1 MSGTPHDEAPPP
13 PPAPPL
19 PPQRY
24 GHRAATALARFAQPF
39 IYASRPP
46 SAHDN
51 QPSESKL
58 PNLRPNAQ
66 RSLSLPSRTIAHKTG
81 IPIASLDI
89 SPSRTHVVLA
99 GREILKTVQI
109 SDSTC
114 TEDYN
119 LRSEI
124 IAYTAAHG
132 NSGNV
137 ASARH
142 RDQIIATDVKWAHGR
157 YDTTIATAAANG
169 QIVLYDLNR
178 PGVELARLHEH
189 SRQVHRV
196 AFNPF
201 EGALLLSG
209 SQDATIRLWD
219 LRALVGDKSVMTC
232 TSRYTYP
239 GNSEGI
245 RDLRWSPTNGVEFA
259 ACTDNGA
266 VQRWDF
272 TKLNAPLLKIN
283 AHEKTCHSIDWHPD
297 GKHLVSAGT
306 DKNIKIWDF
315 SSTDR
320 RMKARWQLRAP
331 RPVLNVRWR
340 PSSWYYDHQGI
351 GNWECTQLATSYDNQ
366 DPRLHVWDL
375 CRPSIPFREV
385 NLYDTAPTAML
396 WHSENLLWSVG
407 NTGMFAQTDINFST
421 NVLSKR
427 SVSSIA
433 IAPDG
438 SNALFSEKRSHRRTS
453 IDDPSSDYLHRKR
466 GTRNSTEKL
475 SSSYSATDGSLEEPS
490 LLTSSF
496 KHRRRKV
503 HSTRSS
509 RSLASTPPS
518 AGTGGTVINLEDAM
532 QQDRIYHLAQI
543 AACGPISGVADA
555 EQFRFLAC
563 HYRFPP
569 SLAKEKA
576 THDIHQDL
584 FEIFEYNA
592 KCAAYVGQYRL
603 AQSWN
608 IVAFT
613 TRGELETR
621 ANRNREKRLQDADYR
636 DIDGDGSPLLKS
648 EDTRQLAEPGGKD
661 ESLANNKS
669 VRSGLAVPGALEYGS
684 NMATPIAK
692 PQPDPP
698 LTYETGEQPP
708 VLEES
713 QTLRLPE
720 PAFNKRSPP
729 KQADISSGLTALR
742 KSQVRSAFQGAS
754 PKSPPLESDAQA
766 HNQTIN
772 LANLQNV
779 DSNLHKRRAT
789 MENYRP
795 PPRPVLRFEESFHMS
810 GSNALPRFDRHD
822 SDESFQMFSVSTNSS
837 HRTRSVGG
845 SFDSSLGS
853 TRSDLAIEQ
862 WNNSFSHEM
871 PVKKFHID
879 GIPRQD
885 NSPFVSFS
893 ASNYQPVGE
902 LSTSIDNHPP
912 TLHRSIL
919 PEPPIVHY
927 DDFRTDD
934 LSRNH
939 SVPEPNTLTDQRY
952 AESDFIPHT
961 PDLGELGAQSAANQV
976 KETGPTSVADAN
988 RTGLL
993 ARYAMAKALSLP
1005 QIPLIVRADRYM
1017 CMQAPG
1023 MRTICGIGVKSVVM
1037 EGTQVAYAYGGTMPA
1052 LVRAV
1057 VQL

>member
-1 MSGTPHDEAPPP
+1 MSGISHDEAPPP

-24 GHRAATALARFAQPF
+24 GHRAANALARFAQPF

-46 SAHDN
+46 SAYDN
-51 QPSESKL
+51 QPSESKTS
-58 PNLRPNAQ
+58 NLRPNAQ

-81 IPIASLDI
+81 IPIASLDV
-89 SPSRTHVVLA
+89 SPLRTHVVLA
-99 GREILKTVQI
+99 GRDILKTVQV

-114 TEDYN
+114 TEEYN
-119 LRSEI
+119 LRSAI
-124 IAYTAAHG
+124 IAHTAAHG
-132 NSGNV
+132 SSGNV

-142 RDQIIATDVKWAHGR
+142 RDQIIATDVKWSHDR

-169 QIVLYDLNR
+169 QIVLYDINR

-219 LRALVGDKSVMTC
+219 LRALVGDRSVMTC

-297 GKHLVSAGT
+297 GKHLASAGA

-320 RMKARWQLRAP
+320 RMKACWQLRAP
-331 RPVLNVRWR
+331 RPVLNLRWR
-340 PSSWYYDHQGI
+340 PSSWYSDHHGL
-351 GNWECTQLATSYDNQ
+351 GNWECTHLATSYNNQ

-421 NVLSKR
+421 NIINKR

-438 SNALFSEKRSHRRTS
+438 NIALFSEKRSHRRTS
-453 IDDPSSDYLHRKR
+453 IDDPSSDYLHRNR
-466 GTRNSTEKL
+466 GARNSTEKL

-503 HSTRSS
+503 PSTRSS

-532 QQDRIYHLAQI
+532 QQDKLHHLAQV

-563 HYRFPP
+563 HYRFPS
-569 SLAKEKA
+569 SLEVEKV
-576 THDIHQDL
+576 TYDIHQDL
-584 FEIFEYNA
+584 FETFEYNA
-592 KCAAYVGQYRL
+592 KCAAYTGQYRL
-603 AQSWN
+603 AQSWK
-608 IVAFT
+608 IIAFA

-621 ANRNREKRLQDADYR
+621 ANRNREKRLQDAGYR
-636 DIDGDGSPLLKS
+636 DIDSDRSPLPQS
-648 EDTRQLAEPGGKD
+648 EDTRQLAESGGKD
-661 ESLANNKS
+661 ESFANDKS
-669 VRSGLAVPGALEYGS
+669 VRSGLAVPAALEYGS

-692 PQPDPP
+692 PQPDLPIGH
-698 LTYETGEQPP
+698 ETWEQPP

-713 QTLRLPE
+713 QSLQLPE
-720 PAFNKRSPP
+720 PAFDKRSPP
-729 KQADISSGLTALR
+729 KQAGIASGLTALR
-742 KSQVRSAFQGAS
+742 NSQEKSAFQSAS
-754 PKSPPLESDAQA
+754 QRSPPLDSDTQA
-766 HNQTIN
+766 HNQTIT
-772 LANLQNV
+772 LPDLHNV
-779 DSNLHKRRAT
+779 DGNLHERRAT
-789 MENYRP
+789 MENYRA
-795 PPRPVLRFEESFHMS
+795 PPRPVLRLEDSFQMS
-810 GSNALPRFDRHD
+810 GSNALPRFDRHY

-837 HRTRSVGG
+837 HRTKSVGG
-845 SFDSSLGS
+845 SFDSSLES

-862 WNNSFSHEM
+862 WNNSSPHERSDEN
-871 PVKKFHID
+871 FHVD
-879 GIPRQD
+879 GTSRQD
-885 NSPFVSFS
+885 DSPSASFS
-893 ASNYQPVGE
+893 TSNYQPVGE

-912 TLHRSIL
+912 TLHHSIL

-927 DDFRTDD
+927 NDFKTEDSTED
-934 LSRNH
+934 H
-939 SVPEPNTLTDQRY
+939 FVPEPNILTDHKY
-952 AESDFIPHT
+952 IESDFIPHA
-961 PDLGELGAQSAANQV
+961 PDSAANQV
-976 KETGPTSVADAN
+976 KETEATSVTDVS
-988 RTGLL
+988 RIGLL
-993 ARYAMAKALSLP
+993 ARYAMGKALYP
-1005 QIPLIVRADRYM
+1005 FQIPLIERAKRHI
-1017 CMQAPG
+1017 CMQALG
-1023 MRTICGIGVKSVVM
+1023 VRTTCGIGVKSAVM
-1037 EGTQVAYAYGGTMPA
+1037 EGTRVACAYGGTIPA
-1052 LVRAV
+1052 LVRVV